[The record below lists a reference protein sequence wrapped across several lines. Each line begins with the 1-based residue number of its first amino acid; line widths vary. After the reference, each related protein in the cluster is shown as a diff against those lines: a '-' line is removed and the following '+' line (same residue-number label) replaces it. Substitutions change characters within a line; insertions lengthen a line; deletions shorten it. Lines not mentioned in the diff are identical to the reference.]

1 MKKIYFVNVPV
12 LVSLLFLI
20 SNFVLAQQAREYEV
34 HDRGMLHETEFN
46 TGEIG
51 RAWQTGAQGEK
62 TDVPLFEWPGNSH
75 VILNGTE
82 YSGQQNILGAGV
94 YIAANPDGKPGYSNR
109 LFAMCGGVGAS
120 QPEVAYGRWSFPI
133 SITKID
139 NYPVLPNGKLNSNYN
154 PDEAEQIITAK
165 WASSVGITVTR
176 VSRQWSY
183 PDYDDM
189 IIYEYT
195 FVYDGGTT
203 GIVGTPGRTGT
214 LKDVMIAFQYGFAP
228 SMYGYQRE
236 YGNWKY
242 EGGIYRGDQNNFW
255 DARYWLTYNM
265 NLRTNGDATL
275 PFKPEPDPNL
285 FLHNAQTGENGGGLN
300 SPQAPGY
307 CILQYDTT
315 HLAYVDPVDSLLNES
330 EAIQELRSSQGVYY
344 ELDAN
349 HHILQPWSNK
359 VSTGNTNSQKEML
372 NVMNPSSRWSG
383 VYSPTSTTWPN
394 PPKAPDGYSWIGRAA
409 YPYRQSA
416 DAGQKHTVFGPYTL
430 HMGDTLKFALAE
442 VVGYGAQ
449 PGDSVEGGQT
459 IAEWSTNPSFNI
471 PITING
477 QKVTNDYLKDFGY
490 PDYVN
495 SDVKNVTQVA
505 DKAFTAYLGHEPAL
519 PVWPE
524 NNPRTGSYKIPIPF
538 PAPAIEVSNTDK
550 ADTKINWT
558 KDVESFSTPRLMGQ
572 LAKFNIYRSISAMGP
587 WTLVA
592 SINKDE
598 PKYINNDG
606 DYEYIDTTTSFKVG
620 DSRFYSVTS
629 VDEHGNMSGR
639 TNITLIKKDL
649 GAVDKLGKIYVV
661 PNPFIVSSG
670 FKGIPNASN
679 VIGFYGLPKSCT
691 IRIFSYN
698 GHLVQTI
705 QHNAPTYSDTEWYQI
720 TSNNQSLASG
730 IYFFVVTAPDGTSSS
745 GKFIVIK

>member
-1 MKKIYFVNVPV
+1 MNKRIIKISV
-12 LVSLLFLI
+12 LFLLFLLMPSFI
-20 SNFVLAQQAREYEV
+20 FSQQSIKYEI
-34 HDRGMLHETEFN
+34 HDRGMLHETLFN

-51 RAWQTGAQGEK
+51 RAWQTGPQGEK
-62 TDVPLFEWPGNSH
+62 TDVPLMEWPGNSR

-82 YSGQQNILGAGV
+82 YSGQHNIIGAGV
-94 YIAANPDGKPGYSNR
+94 YIAANPDGKAGFSNR
-109 LFAMCGGVGAS
+109 LFSFCGGVGAS

-133 SITKID
+133 SIDKVN
-139 NYPVLPNGKLNSNYN
+139 NYPVLSDGTLNPYYN
-154 PDEAEQIITAK
+154 PNEAEQIITAK
-165 WASSVGITVTR
+165 WASSVGLTVSR

-183 PDYDDM
+183 PDFDDM

-195 FVYDGGTT
+195 FVYDGDTT
-203 GIVGTPGRTGT
+203 GVEGAPGRTVT
-214 LKDVMIAFQYGFAP
+214 LKDVFIAFQYGFAP
-228 SMYGYQRE
+228 SMYGYQRQ

-265 NLRTNGDATL
+265 NLRTNGDATM
-275 PFKPEPDPNL
+275 PFKVEPDPNL

-307 CILQYDTT
+307 CILYYDTT
-315 HLAYVDPVDSLLNES
+315 HLAYVDPEDSLLNES
-330 EAIQELRSSQGVYY
+330 ETVNQLRTYLGQYY

-359 VSTGNTNSQKEML
+359 VSTGNTNSEKEKL
-372 NVMNPSSRWSG
+372 NAMNPALRWSG
-383 VYSPTSTTWPN
+383 VYSPASTTWPK

-430 HMGDTLKFALAE
+430 HLGDTLKFALAE
-442 VVGYGAQ
+442 VVGYGAE

-459 IAEWSTNPSFNI
+459 FTEWTTNPSFNI

-477 QKVTNDYLKDFGY
+477 QRLTDDYLKDFGY

-495 SDVKNVTQVA
+495 SDVRNVTQVA
-505 DKAFTAYLGHEPAL
+505 HKAFVAYLGHEPNV

-524 NNPRTGSYKIPIPF
+524 NNPRAGSYKIPIPV
-538 PAPAIEVSNTDK
+538 PAPAIVLTNTDK
-550 ADTKINWT
+550 ADIRINW
-558 KDVESFSTPRLMGQ
+558 KRDVENFTAPRIMGQ
-572 LAKFNIYRSISAMGP
+572 LARFNIYRSVAPMGP

-592 SINKDE
+592 SVNKGDQN
-598 PKYINNDG
+598 YINSSG
-606 DYEYIDTTTSFKVG
+606 DYEFVDSTTSFKVG
-620 DSRFYSVTS
+620 DVRYYCVTS
-629 VDEHGNMSGR
+629 VDEHGNMSGK
-639 TNITLIKKDL
+639 TNITPIKKDL
-649 GAVDKLGKIYVV
+649 GAVDELGKVYVV
-661 PNPFIVSSG
+661 PNPFIVNSG
-670 FKGIPNASN
+670 FSSIPNASQ
-679 VIGFYGLPKSCT
+679 VIGFYGLPKKCT

-698 GHLVQTI
+698 GHLVQTLY
-705 QHNAPTYSDTEWYQI
+705 HDKPAYSDTEWYQI

-730 IYFFVVTAPDGTSSS
+730 VYFFVVTTPEGEKVT

>member
-1 MKKIYFVNVPV
+1 MKKISFLKVPLLLLLSFV
-12 LVSLLFLI
+12 I
-20 SNFVLAQQAREYEV
+20 SNFSFAQQARNYQV

-51 RAWQTGAQGEK
+51 RAWETGPQGET
-62 TDVPLFEWPGNSH
+62 TDVPLFEWPANSNL
-75 VILNGTE
+75 IINNTK
-82 YSGQQNILGAGV
+82 YSGQENILGAGI
-94 YIAANPDGKPGYSNR
+94 YIAANPQGKPGFSNR
-109 LFAMCGGVGAS
+109 LFAMCGAVGAN
-120 QPEVAYGRWSFPI
+120 QPEVAFGQWSFPI
-133 SITKID
+133 SITKI
-139 NYPVLPNGKLNSNYN
+139 NNFPVLPNGKLNPSYN

-176 VSRQWSY
+176 TSRQWSY

-195 FVYDGGTT
+195 FVYDGDTT
-203 GIVGTPGRTGT
+203 GIVGTPGRTVT
-214 LKDVMIAFQYGFAP
+214 LNDVMIAFQYGFAP

-242 EGGIYRGDQNNFW
+242 NGGIYRGDQNNFW

-275 PFKPEPDPNL
+275 PFKPESDPVL

-315 HLAYVDPVDSLLNES
+315 HLAYVDPTDSVHNES
-330 EAIQELRSSQGVYY
+330 EATSELKSYLGSYY

-359 VSTGNTNSQKEML
+359 VSTGNTNSAKEQL
-372 NVMNPSSRWSG
+372 NVMNPSLRWSG
-383 VYSPTSTTWPN
+383 VYSPGSSTWPN
-394 PPKAPDGYSWIGRAA
+394 PPQAPAGYTWIGRAA

-416 DAGQKHTVFGPYTL
+416 DAGQKHTVFGPYTMHL
-430 HMGDTLKFALAE
+430 GDTLKFAVAE

-459 IAEWSTNPSFNI
+459 TKEWSTNPSLNI

-477 QKVTNDYLKDFGY
+477 QKLTNDYLKDFGY

-495 SDVKNVTQVA
+495 SDVRNVTQVA
-505 DKAFTAYLGHEPAL
+505 DKAFTAYLGHEPTV

-524 NNPRTGSYKIPIPF
+524 NNPRTGNYKIPIPF
-538 PAPAIEVSNTDK
+538 PAPVLVLTNTDK
-550 ADTKINWT
+550 ADIRINWT
-558 KDVESFSTPRLMGQ
+558 RDVENFTAPRLMGQ
-572 LAKFNIYRSISAMGP
+572 LAKFNIYRSNSAMGP
-587 WTLVA
+587 WSLVA
-592 SINKDE
+592 SINKGDLN
-598 PKYINNDG
+598 YINSSG
-606 DYEYIDTTTSFKVG
+606 EYEYIDSTTTFKVG
-620 DSRFYSVTS
+620 DSRYYSVTS
-629 VDEHGNMSGR
+629 VDEHGDMSGK
-639 TNITLIKKDL
+639 TNIISIKKDL
-649 GAVDKLGKIYVV
+649 GAVDKLGKVYVV
-661 PNPFIVSSG
+661 PNPFIVNSG
-670 FKGIPNASN
+670 FSGIPNAPQ
-679 VIGFYGLPKSCT
+679 VIGFYGLPKQCT

-705 QHNAPTYSDTEWYQI
+705 QHNAPVYSSTEWYQI
-720 TSNNQSLASG
+720 TSNNQSIASG
-730 IYFFVVTAPDGTSSS
+730 VYFFVVTTPDGTQST